1 MRSSSEGK
9 KWKPG
14 GRLVAPPML
23 ALAVQLQFAGKDDD
37 DEEGEMRRGEY
48 EGVVHGGHS

>member
-23 ALAVQLQFAGKDDD
+23 AAVQLRFAVRDD

-48 EGVVHGGHS
+48 EGGSSWRS

>member
-23 ALAVQLQFAGKDDD
+23 AAVQLRFVGRDD
-37 DEEGEMRRGEY
+37 DEEGKSGAFI
-48 EGVVHGGHS
+48 GIIWAWAGLA